1 MRAATVLDY
10 TAIHPLFGNGYK
22 KLSNFFLCR
31 NFFWGRPV
39 NVQNIFWAFGKLP
52 FFLNK

>member
-22 KLSNFFLCR
+22 KLSNFFYVEI
-31 NFFWGRPV
+31 FFGEGR
-39 NVQNIFWAFGKLP
+39 
-52 FFLNK
+52 